1 MSKSFSIIIPH
12 RNCPDLL
19 QRCLDS
25 IPVRESIQVIV
36 VDDNSDSNIVD
47 FDNFPG
53 NDREDVKI
61 VYTKEGKG
69 AGYARNVGL
78 EYATGEW
85 IVFADA
91 DDYFFSKELS
101 KLFEVDFPE
110 DADVVLYQYKFY
122 RGDGSY
128 FIYPEIEAPDDTEAI
143 HLIVSHNTNDLC
155 RMAVMPWTKMVRRK
169 HLDKYHIRFDEI
181 KWGNDMIY
189 STKLSLSVDSFLVAP
204 LLVYSH
210 EWCPNSLVNKEL
222 GLEMFYTRALLSLKR
237 AKLLQLGGRL
247 DYNIFRDQW
256 FMRVYSMDYLH
267 SLILKA
273 RCIWEL
279 GPRYC
284 SANWRDFTHKPFY
297 LTRLFV
303 KRLIGKAKSA

>member
-1 MSKSFSIIIPH
+1 MSQSFSIIIPH
-12 RNCPDLL
+12 RDCPDLL

-25 IPVRESIQVIV
+25 IPVRDNIQVIV
-36 VDDNSDSNIVD
+36 VDDNSDSSIVD
-47 FDNFPG
+47 FDHFPG
-53 NDREDVKI
+53 NDREDVTI

-85 IVFADA
+85 VVFADA
-91 DDYFFSKELS
+91 DDYFFSQSLIR
-101 KLFEVDFPE
+101 LFDMDLPK
-110 DADVVLYQYKFY
+110 DANVVLYQFKFH
-122 RGDGSY
+122 RRDGSS
-128 FIYPEIEAPDDTEAI
+128 FVYPDIEAPEDSEAI

-155 RMAVMPWTKMVRRK
+155 RMAVMPWAKMVRK
-169 HLDKYHIRFDEI
+169 EHLDKYHIRFEEI

-204 LLVYSH
+204 LLVYSY
-210 EWCPNSLVNKEL
+210 EWLPNSLVNKEL

-237 AKLLQLGGRL
+237 AKLLQQGGRL

-256 FMRVYSMDYLH
+256 FMRIYSMDFWH

-273 RCIWEL
+273 RCVRDL
-279 GPRYC
+279 GLGYC
-284 SANWRDFTHKPFY
+284 LANWKDYTRKPFY
-297 LTRLFV
+297 LTRLLI
-303 KRLIGKAKSA
+303 KRMIGQTKTV

>member
-1 MSKSFSIIIPH
+1 MSFSIIIPH

-25 IPVRESIQVIV
+25 IPVREDIQIVV
-36 VDDNSDSNIVD
+36 VDDNSDPSVVD
-47 FDNFPG
+47 FDHFPG
-53 NDREDVKI
+53 KDRTDVLI

-69 AGYARNVGL
+69 AGYARNIGL

-91 DDYFFSKELS
+91 DDRFFSRELI
-101 KLFEVDFPE
+101 KLFDIVYPE
-110 DADVVLYQYKFY
+110 DADVVLYQFKFY
-122 RGDGSY
+122 RGDGSF
-128 FIYPEIEAPDDTEAI
+128 FIYPEIEAPDDSEAI
-143 HLIVSHNTNDLC
+143 HLIVSHQTNDLC
-155 RMAVMPWTKMVRRK
+155 RMAVMPWAKMVRRE
-169 HLDKYHIRFDEI
+169 HLDKHDIRFDEI

-210 EWCPNSLVNKEL
+210 EWLPNSLVNKDL
-222 GLEMFYTRALLSLKR
+222 GLEMFYSRALLSLKR
-237 AKLLQLGGRL
+237 AKLLRQGGRL

-256 FMRVYSMDYLH
+256 FLRIYTLDYLR
-267 SLILKA
+267 SLILRG
-273 RCIWEL
+273 RCVWEL

-284 SANWRDFTHKPFY
+284 LANWKDFTHKPFY

-303 KRLIGKAKSA
+303 KRVIGRAKSA